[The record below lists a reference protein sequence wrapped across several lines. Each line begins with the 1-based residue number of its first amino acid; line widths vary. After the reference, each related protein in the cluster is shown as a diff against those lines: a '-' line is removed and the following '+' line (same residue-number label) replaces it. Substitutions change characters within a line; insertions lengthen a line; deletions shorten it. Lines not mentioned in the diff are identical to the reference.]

1 MKLNNKK
8 LFTTNKKLKSS
19 EVSIICRKISIL
31 IKSGCEI
38 TKILEILSLQSN
50 KKMSKIL
57 LKISNH
63 IRNGNSITES
73 FYKTDIFSKFF
84 ISMLSAGELSGNLDI
99 VMEDLAEYYEQ
110 EQKLKSKI
118 GVISIYP
125 SVLIIVSIFTLL
137 FMLLFVVPNFQNIFE
152 NNGIKPPFLTQVL
165 INMSVFINNNYIFIL
180 IIIPIVIILAYYLIK
195 TNPKAKYLSD
205 KLKLDIPFIK
215 NIIHLVIT
223 TRLCRTLSIL
233 IQSGIN
239 IIDAIDISSK
249 VIDNEVIYQKMLIS
263 KDQIKKGNSIS
274 NSMEKA
280 NIFSSSFISMLKV
293 GEESGSLDNTLV
305 VTNKFY
311 TEELNIKIEQFI
323 KSIEPTLT
331 VIIGLAVG
339 IFVIAMVMPIFDA
352 VNSI

>member
-1 MKLNNKK
+1 M
-8 LFTTNKKLKSS
+8 
-19 EVSIICRKISIL
+19 
-31 IKSGCEI
+31 
-38 TKILEILSLQSN
+38 
-50 KKMSKIL
+50 
-57 LKISNH
+57 
-63 IRNGNSITES
+63 
-73 FYKTDIFSKFF
+73 
-84 ISMLSAGELSGNLDI
+84 
-99 VMEDLAEYYEQ
+99 
-110 EQKLKSKI
+110 
-118 GVISIYP
+118 
-125 SVLIIVSIFTLL
+125 
-137 FMLLFVVPNFQNIFE
+137 
-152 NNGIKPPFLTQVL
+152 
-165 INMSVFINNNYIFIL
+165 
-180 IIIPIVIILAYYLIK
+180 
-195 TNPKAKYLSD
+195 
-205 KLKLDIPFIK
+205 
-215 NIIHLVIT
+215 
-223 TRLCRTLSIL
+223 SIL

-249 VIDNEVIYQKMLIS
+249 VIDNEVIYKIMLIS